1 MSSLGLPAVSS
12 RMTVATVPAKYRYR
26 EILPTGI
33 LVGVTL
39 REEGRLPFSDFIS
52 FNFTI
57 LYTLVLISLKLI
69 VTRDITLLSK

>member
-33 LVGVTL
+33 LVGVTP
-39 REEGRLPFSDFIS
+39 REKGRLTFANFIS
-52 FNFTI
+52 FNFTV

-69 VTRDITLLSK
+69 VTLTITLPSE